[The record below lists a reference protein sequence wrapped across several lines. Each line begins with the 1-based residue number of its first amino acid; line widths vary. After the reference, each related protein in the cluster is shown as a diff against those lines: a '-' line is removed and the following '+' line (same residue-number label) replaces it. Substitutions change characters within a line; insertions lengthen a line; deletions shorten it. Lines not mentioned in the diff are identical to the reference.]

1 MGLER
6 KSRPGFNSAEVEAR
20 RETLT
25 GLLSLGMKSEDNLE
39 LGLEEREREI
49 ALVAQAI
56 DEKGGGGCLVYCLL
70 VRGRIGEKHWF
81 EGGKGVGR

>member
-6 KSRPGFNSAEVEAR
+6 KSRPGSNSAEVEAR

-56 DEKGGGGCLVYCLL
+56 DEKRGGGFV
-70 VRGRIGEKHWF
+70 WF
-81 EGGKGVGR
+81 IVC